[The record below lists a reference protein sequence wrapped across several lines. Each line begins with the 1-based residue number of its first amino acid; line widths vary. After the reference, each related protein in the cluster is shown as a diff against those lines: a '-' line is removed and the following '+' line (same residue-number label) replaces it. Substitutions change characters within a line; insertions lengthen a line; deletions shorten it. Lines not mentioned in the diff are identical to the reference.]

1 MKTSLTVLV
10 LVLLL
15 SILAG
20 CAPGPNPSRK
30 MASEHGECAGFLLGL
45 LREKAS
51 LIGYIEVA
59 LERN

>member
-10 LVLLL
+10 LVLPL

-30 MASEHGECAGFLLGL
+30 MASEHGEFAGFGSVSGRAL
-45 LREKAS
+45 LRRLCS
-51 LIGYIEVA
+51 WP
-59 LERN
+59 R